1 MITPNEFTTV
11 RMRSV
16 QKVLK
21 VGKQEVVMVLRVDK
35 EKGIS
40 LYFL

>member
-35 EKGIS
+35 EKGI
-40 LYFL
+40 